1 MENKNYTAKEV
12 VINNIER
19 TKFYGYCDNYGKRC
33 MHWEIEFPK
42 RELEKL
48 EPVVHA
54 GRKVK
59 FENED
64 GSTKE
69 WNCPPI
75 TYVKNHRFSYNGIN
89 CDIFSAIGFR
99 TNEIGEEV
107 CYTTAFFPIA
117 YRKYKEGD
125 TVRVTGEHEKL
136 FSSCSNLEL
145 ENGVKLGVE
154 CVLVRGED
162 ADGEVRL
169 PSGIL
174 NDNRVYISAK
184 CVELVQA
191 VEDKTATIS
200 HINAGS
206 NSQLY
211 IIDDSMS
218 KYSIARI
225 WYDPDKLSGEVIKAF
240 AESIKAIYD
249 NKPLIKKN
257 KIVTYNNIT
266 ENKTFKDEFES
277 KFRDFE
283 CQFAA
288 MYDPH
293 PDEIRDFITTI
304 ILASAHDSSLVD
316 AAFKWVENKN
326 NNK

>member
-1 MENKNYTAKEV
+1 MENKNCIVKEV
-12 VINNIER
+12 VIDNINR

-48 EPVVHA
+48 EPFVRE

-64 GSTKE
+64 GSIKE

-75 TYVKNHRFSYNGIN
+75 TYVKNHRIVCNGVH

-107 CYTTAFFPIA
+107 CYTTAFFPIG
-117 YRKYKEGD
+117 YRKYKERD
-125 TVRVTGEHEKL
+125 TVRVTGEQGRL
-136 FSSCSNLEL
+136 FSSCGNLEL
-145 ENGVKLGVE
+145 ENGIKLGVE
-154 CVLVRGED
+154 CILVKGED
-162 ADGEVRL
+162 ADGDVRL
-169 PSGIL
+169 PKGIL
-174 NDNRVYISAK
+174 DDNHVYISAK
-184 CVELVQA
+184 CIELVQA

-200 HINAGS
+200 HIGACS

-218 KYSIARI
+218 KYAIARI
-225 WYDPDKLSGEVIKAF
+225 WYDPDKVSGEVVKAF
-240 AESIKAIYD
+240 AEAIKAIYD
-249 NKPLIKKN
+249 NKPLIKK
-257 KIVTYNNIT
+257 KEIVTYNNIMET
-266 ENKTFKDEFES
+266 KAINDDFES